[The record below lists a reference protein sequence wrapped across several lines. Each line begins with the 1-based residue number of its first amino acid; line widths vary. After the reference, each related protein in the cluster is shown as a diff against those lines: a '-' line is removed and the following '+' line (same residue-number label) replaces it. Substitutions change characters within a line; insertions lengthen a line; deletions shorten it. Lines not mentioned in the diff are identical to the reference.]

1 MAHQIPNS
9 EELSRFFY
17 HCAWVMNINS
27 QIVACKMWTG
37 YLRIADA
44 DRKMRMENE
53 DTKLRIKKNVD
64 SQKKPSLIESYNLCY

>member
-1 MAHQIPNS
+1 
-9 EELSRFFY
+9 
-17 HCAWVMNINS
+17 
-27 QIVACKMWTG
+27 MWTG

-64 SQKKPSLIESYNLCY
+64 SQKKPSLIESYNFCY